1 VRRLK
6 SGNLLFVKHGK
17 MEQQTER
24 SHLQAFIS
32 DDDGKSWNGALML
45 DERNGVSY
53 PDGDQTK
60 DGTIFV
66 IYDFDRTGA
75 KEILM
80 ARFTEEDVLAGKI
93 VSGTGALQILV
104 NKATAPK

>member
-1 VRRLK
+1 ITER
-6 SGNLLFVKHGK
+6 
-17 MEQQTER
+17 TAER

-32 DDDGKSWNGALML
+32 DDDGKTWKGGLML
-45 DERNGVSY
+45 DERKGVSY

-80 ARFTEEDVLAGKI
+80 ARFTEEDVLAGK
-93 VSGTGALQILV
+93 VVTSNSALRLLV
-104 NKATAPK
+104 NKAAGVIPKP